1 MSRSLIDTG
10 ERGKKRIL
18 FGFYGVVFVGIY

>member
-10 ERGKKRIL
+10 ERGKKHIL
-18 FGFYGVVFVGIY
+18 FGYYGIVFIGIY